1 MTWNPE
7 LTADTTDELTYIDE
21 AKLQAGGEKRLTD
34 DGIQFVELSKDELTK
49 TGEDAL
55 ELWHRDHDTCNGF
68 AFAYLDEN
76 PNAIVKVELVNGD
89 HHCYVYDPTL
99 GDDGA
104 VIDATLGQFDGCP
117 TVGMWDGETHPYTDE
132 NQKPADEYTNEEQ
145 FKNDFDGDFS
155 PFYL

>member
-1 MTWNPE
+1 M
-7 LTADTTDELTYIDE
+7 
-21 AKLQAGGEKRLTD
+21 
-34 DGIQFVELSKDELTK
+34 
-49 TGEDAL
+49 
-55 ELWHRDHDTCNGF
+55 CNKF

-89 HHCYVYDPTL
+89 HHCYIYDPTL

-117 TVGMWDGETHPYTDE
+117 TAGMWDGETHPYTDD
-132 NQKPADEYTNEEQ
+132 NQKPASEYTNEEQ